1 MHVEYGYGNNNYVYG
16 NVTISLYLM
25 PHCACWFWYCAAY
38 VTTLK
43 LYDAQ

>member
-25 PHCACWFWYCAAY
+25 PHCAAY